1 MCIIPPSQNQKKFR
15 WSLVAFKGTIRKNP
29 FRGEHYHEKRDLKY
43 KKYQQFLTLRCHAH
57 RGLAESNFSNF
68 VFEYLGEIE
77 TEFANTLSCL
87 SWVRIME
94 KNRGG
99 KSRDTLHCLQF
110 QRCILKLKILCSD
123 SEAYNVEFS
132 SLQCSVLLF

>member
-1 MCIIPPSQNQKKFR
+1 MIDVFTPKRIFPDCPFKSNQRPAKFFLILTR
-15 WSLVAFKGTIRKNP
+15 RYDAHGTPWSFLKIRISRRNRNRIRKY
-29 FRGEHYHEKRDLKY
+29 F
-43 KKYQQFLTLRCHAH
+43 TLFIM
-57 RGLAESNFSNF
+57 GSNH
-68 VFEYLGEIE
+68 G
-77 TEFANTLSCL
+77 
-87 SWVRIME
+87 

-110 QRCILKLKILCSD
+110 QRCILKLKILCFD